1 MAQRDKRGRFTKGQ
15 SGNPAG
21 RPARADE
28 LRRLLDGDA
37 EEVAAKVLEAAKG
50 GDLRAAELVL
60 ARVVPVH
67 RPAHAPVTFA
77 LDREAPLA
85 DQGRQV
91 LAAIA
96 AGEIP
101 PDQGRSLLDAL
112 AALVRVVELDEIQR
126 RLDTLEEQSNG

>member
-1 MAQRDKRGRFTKGQ
+1 MRDNKGRFIKGA

-28 LRRLLDGDA
+28 LRKLLDGDA
-37 EEVAAKVLEAAKG
+37 DEVARRVLEAAKG

-67 RPAHAPVTFA
+67 RPAHAPTPFP

-85 DQGRQV
+85 DQGRAV

-96 AGEIP
+96 DGILP
-101 PDQGRSLLDAL
+101 PDQGKALLDAL
-112 AALVRVVELDEIQR
+112 AGMVRIVEQDEVRR
-126 RLDTLEEQSNG
+126 RLDALEGK

>member
-1 MAQRDKRGRFTKGQ
+1 MRDNKGRFIKGA
-15 SGNPAG
+15 SGNPQG

-28 LRRLLDGDA
+28 LRKLLDGDA
-37 EEVAAKVLEAAKG
+37 DEVARRVLEAAKG

-77 LDREAPLA
+77 LDKDAPLA
-85 DQGRQV
+85 DQGREV

-96 AGEIP
+96 AGAIP
-101 PDQGRSLLDAL
+101 PDQGRSLLDAI
-112 AALVRVVELDEIQR
+112 AALVRVVEVDELAR
-126 RLDTLEEQSNG
+126 RLTALEEKKQ

>member
-1 MAQRDKRGRFTKGQ
+1 MAKRDATGRFIKGV

-28 LRRLLDGDA
+28 LRKLLDGDA
-37 EEVAAKVLEAAKG
+37 DEVARRVLEAAKG

-77 LDREAPLA
+77 LDKDAPLA
-85 DQGRQV
+85 DQGRAV
-91 LAAIA
+91 MAAIA
-96 AGEIP
+96 AGAIP
-101 PDQGRSLLDAL
+101 PDQGRSLLDAI
-112 AALVRVVELDEIQR
+112 AALVQVVKVDELARRVAA
-126 RLDTLEEQSNG
+126 LEELPNG